1 MARAGGGTGGESPYR
16 STTTGGAITKISQSK
31 DGVDS
36 YVQITY
42 KSASEGSGGQAVT
55 ETTTVSGATTNTLT
69 IKSDSV
75 KTQTVNCVVSGASI
89 PTNPISVTSNTAKFY
104 TISQSNLQSSI
115 LNVETLD
122 DLPPAISSGFSV
134 SVSGFIPF
142 YSQNLYQGP
151 ITINPASGQSLST
164 WCVYSVENIPVKI
177 TLTGAGG
184 KGYNGYIGGRGGKTI
199 FTYTLKANTEYI
211 FKLGRTEGIAQSTGG
226 GGPGAF
232 FYEKGKLLVVSGGGG
247 ASGSGAN
254 GGDGGG
260 AGVPGTPGQTGSGP
274 GAGTGGIG
282 VLTGQLPG
290 AGILPSG
297 RIGGKVESC
306 TTGIY
311 WKNQGIAPC
320 VDIGSVK
327 FRDAD
332 GNEKSASATIT
343 RGYKAD
349 REYSIGNYGFRFNG
363 GNSTFLN
370 SNGVYV
376 GGGGSGAYGGNA
388 SSNGVAGGGGGSG
401 YSDGSVNI
409 ISTGVGDSVAS
420 GLFPIAASAT
430 IELII

>member
-1 MARAGGGTGGESPYR
+1 MARAGGGSGGESPYR
-16 STTTGGAITKISQSK
+16 STTTGGAITLLSQSK

-42 KSASEGSGGQAVT
+42 KSASEGSGGQTVT
-55 ETTTVSGATTNTLT
+55 ETTTVSGATSDTLT

-75 KTQTVNCVVSGASI
+75 KTQNVNCVVSGASI
-89 PTNPISVTSNTAKFY
+89 PTNPTTVTSNTAKFY
-104 TISQSNLQSSI
+104 TISQSNLQTSV
-115 LNVETLD
+115 LNLETLD
-122 DLPPAISSGFSV
+122 DLNSTIFTT
-134 SVSGFIPF
+134 F
-142 YSQNLYQGP
+142 SQNLYQGP
-151 ITINPASGQSLST
+151 ITINPGSGQSLYT
-164 WCVYSVENIPVKI
+164 WCVYPVENIPVKI

-282 VLTGQLPG
+282 LLTGQLPG

-297 RIGGKVESC
+297 RTGGKVESC
-306 TTGIY
+306 TTGLY

-327 FRDAD
+327 FRNAD
-332 GNEKSASATIT
+332 GNEVSGSATIT

-349 REYSIGNYGFRFNG
+349 REYPIGNYGFRFNG
-363 GNSTFLN
+363 GNSSVLN

-420 GLFPIAASAT
+420 ELFPISASAT